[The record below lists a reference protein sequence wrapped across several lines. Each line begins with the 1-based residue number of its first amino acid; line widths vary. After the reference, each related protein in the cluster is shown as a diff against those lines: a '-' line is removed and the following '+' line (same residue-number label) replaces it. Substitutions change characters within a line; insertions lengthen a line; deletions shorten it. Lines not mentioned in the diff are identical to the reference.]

1 MVSVWLSP
9 SVALTPH
16 DSVLSL
22 CAVLGVMVT
31 ELMVGAMFSM
41 DTDTDSVVVAPY
53 PSVTSATHVIL
64 SAGCA
69 NVFVKVMVSP
79 VPMMLEPF
87 FHVYVG
93 MRVSLSRSVTV
104 TAQANDVEVYTDVEG
119 EIDRLLK
126 VGAVFPTI
134 TEVLDDV
141 CSPALS
147 VAVITHSTISD
158 G

>member
-1 MVSVWLSP
+1 MVSLY
-9 SVALTPH
+9 
-16 DSVLSL
+16 
-22 CAVLGVMVT
+22 AVVGVIVT
-31 ELMVGAMFSM
+31 ELRRGAVFSTS
-41 DTDTDSVVVAPY
+41 TDVESVVLAPY
-53 PSVTSATHVIL
+53 PSVTLASQVMS

-69 NVFVKVMVSP
+69 RVLVKVMVSP
-79 VPMMLEPF
+79 VPIILVPF

-93 MRVSLSRSVTV
+93 VRVSLSRSDTV
-104 TAQANDVEVYTDVEG
+104 TEHVKDVEVYTEVDG

-134 TEVLDDV
+134 TDVFEVV

-158 G
+158 GCTLLGERVMD